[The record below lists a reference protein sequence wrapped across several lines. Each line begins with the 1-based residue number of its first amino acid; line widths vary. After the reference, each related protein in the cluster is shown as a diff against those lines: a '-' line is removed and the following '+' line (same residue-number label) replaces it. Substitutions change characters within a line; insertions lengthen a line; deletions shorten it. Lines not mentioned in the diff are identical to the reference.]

1 METGLEVLRNFTES
15 DGYVIIAPSSSRC
28 TVMPLSHRCHWA
40 PLSHRLRIAGP
51 AAIAI
56 RHCCALYL
64 SRHTPLPSR
73 IRLRCRGIVRC
84 RHCHARCTCFAQLA
98 SILWHG
104 ASADA
109 VDLFEEIWS
118 YVQKISLKNLWIPE
132 NKYQRDLWTSMD
144 KYALNGQWG
153 GQLGA
158 PYAATA
164 HSFLFRV
171 GADPDFRHRCRH
183 HRHRD

>member
-1 METGLEVLRNFTES
+1 M
-15 DGYVIIAPSSSRC
+15 
-28 TVMPLSHRCHWA
+28 
-40 PLSHRLRIAGP
+40 
-51 AAIAI
+51 
-56 RHCCALYL
+56 
-64 SRHTPLPSR
+64 
-73 IRLRCRGIVRC
+73 
-84 RHCHARCTCFAQLA
+84 ARCLGRGPVDGVVERALLGPLA
-98 SILWHG
+98 CG
-104 ASADA
+104 VPADA